1 MVFGATMAAITKKTM
16 EVVGWQERFLRVCRC
31 GRDIL
36 SWRTA
41 AVPVPDLRDQSLW
54 MQASI

>member
-1 MVFGATMAAITKKTM
+1 MAAITKKTM
-16 EVVGWQERFLRVCRC
+16 EVVGWQEHFLRVCRC
-31 GRDIL
+31 GRAVL

-41 AVPVPDLRDQSLW
+41 AVPVPALRDQSLW

>member
-16 EVVGWQERFLRVCRC
+16 EVVGWQEHFLRVCRC
-31 GRDIL
+31 GRAVL

-41 AVPVPDLRDQSLW
+41 AVPVLWMQSLW